1 MAIESAADYADSLAA
16 GIERN
21 AEAGAPFG
29 LIHQETEERTDD
41 AEAFASFH
49 DDEESP
55 YAEASALDYLRDS
68 LDIQYT
74 VTSDRQYRSARV
86 LIAFGGPNAIIDTRT
101 GELEVTWWSAPV
113 TRSLPREFVSGLDDA
128 LEELWEMGA

>member
-1 MAIESAADYADSLAA
+1 MSTSNAAECADSLAA
-16 GIERN
+16 GIESN
-21 AEAGAPFG
+21 TDAGAPFG
-29 LIHQETEERTDD
+29 LIRQETEEWTDD

-55 YAEASALDYLRDS
+55 FIEATALDYLRDS

-74 VTSDRQYRSARV
+74 VGSDRQYHSARV
-86 LIAFGGPNAIIDTRT
+86 LIAFGGPNAWIDTRT
-101 GELEVTWWSAPV
+101 GQLEVTWWSEPE
-113 TRSLPREFVSGLDDA
+113 TRSLPREFIDGLDDA